1 MVTWYLGSL
10 NVHARVLSVLTLSG
24 PYTIFHIIHKSNHNH
39 SDFFLPLF
47 YNKSDKQRNE
57 NGQNNVS
64 VMGDQSNIDR
74 ARDMIDRIIN
84 DDRDREEH
92 HRD

>member
-1 MVTWYLGSL
+1 MEFL
-10 NVHARVLSVLTLSG
+10 H
-24 PYTIFHIIHKSNHNH
+24 
-39 SDFFLPLF
+39 FFLSIRFL
-47 YNKSDKQRNE
+47 DKQRNE

-74 ARDMIDRIIN
+74 ARDMIERIIN

>member
-1 MVTWYLGSL
+1 MSPSSSQTPPTNAS
-10 NVHARVLSVLTLSG
+10 
-24 PYTIFHIIHKSNHNH
+24 
-39 SDFFLPLF
+39 FFPTF
-47 YNKSDKQRNE
+47 QKKKQTDKQRNE
-57 NGQNNVS
+57 NGQNNIS

-92 HRD
+92 RRD